1 MLPLLVDDAR
11 LAAYETA
18 ITAAVA
24 KLQRQAEASGG
35 GGDEGGD
42 GVHVLTLGAGGGVL
56 PLLTGRA
63 GASRVTALERSR
75 MLYRMA
81 KQTVEVRVYPKPQ
94 PFQAAFA
101 KPPAGMLVSR
111 MGKLMRAL

>member
-1 MLPLLVDDAR
+1 MQPKKMLPLLVDDAR
-11 LAAYETA
+11 LAAYDAA
-18 ITAAVA
+18 ITAAVVR
-24 KLQRQAEASGG
+24 LRRQAEAGE
-35 GGDEGGD
+35 GGDGAD

-81 KQTVEVRVYPKPQ
+81 KQTVEVRT
-94 PFQAAFA
+94 
-101 KPPAGMLVSR
+101 
-111 MGKLMRAL
+111 